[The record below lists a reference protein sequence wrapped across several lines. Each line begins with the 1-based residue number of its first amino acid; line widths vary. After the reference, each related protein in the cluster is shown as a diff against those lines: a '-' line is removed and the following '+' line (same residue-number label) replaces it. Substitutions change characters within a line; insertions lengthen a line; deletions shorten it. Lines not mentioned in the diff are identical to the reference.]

1 MPSYICRP
9 NAKVK
14 QYILRIDVRVP
25 FLCGM
30 SCSYKI
36 DGDLYLLLVFV
47 NLFKFS

>member
-36 DGDLYLLLVFV
+36 DGDFVFA
-47 NLFKFS
+47 FSFC